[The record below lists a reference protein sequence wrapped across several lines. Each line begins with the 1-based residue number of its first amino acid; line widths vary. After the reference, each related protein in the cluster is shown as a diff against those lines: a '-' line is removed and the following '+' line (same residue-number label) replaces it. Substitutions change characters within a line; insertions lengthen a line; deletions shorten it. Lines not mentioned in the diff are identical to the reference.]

1 MLLVI
6 NRGLRKSGGKGKK
19 YDKEAMRASLDSR
32 YLHTLYLLMMMKTP
46 NVYLFCFVTH
56 LLELAMT
63 MFTGF
68 YSLGHFYGSYLK
80 ASHYN

>member
-32 YLHTLYLLMMMKTP
+32 YLHTLYHLTTMKTP
-46 NVYLFCFVTH
+46 NIYLNDVV
-56 LLELAMT
+56 
-63 MFTGF
+63 
-68 YSLGHFYGSYLK
+68 
-80 ASHYN
+80 HYVL